1 MILIVERVVSGAIFL
16 YQFLIFIRV
25 ILSWVNTDPYR
36 STVDH
41 PLVRLLQRITDPV
54 LVPLRRLIPPIGGTV
69 DITPIVVLILL
80 EIVRRILSSILLGL
94 AY

>member
-1 MILIVERVVSGAIFL
+1 VILIVERVVSGAIFL

-25 ILSWVNTDPYR
+25 ILTWVNTDPYR

-69 DITPIVVLILL
+69 DITPIIVLILL

>member
-1 MILIVERVVSGAIFL
+1 MLIVERVVSGAIFL

-25 ILSWVNTDPYR
+25 MLTWVNTDPYR
-36 STVDH
+36 STIDH
-41 PLVRLLQRITDPV
+41 PLIRLLQRVTDPV
-54 LVPLRRLIPPIGGTV
+54 LVPLRRLIPPIGGTI

-80 EIVRRILSSILLGL
+80 EIVRRVLSSILLGL

>member
-1 MILIVERVVSGAIFL
+1 LVLILEKVVSGAIFI

-25 ILSWVNTDPYR
+25 MLTWVNTDPYR
-36 STVDH
+36 PTVDH
-41 PLVRLLQRITDPV
+41 PLIQLLRRVTDPV
-54 LVPLRRLIPPIGGTV
+54 LVPLRRLIPPIGGTI

-80 EIVRRILSSILLGL
+80 EILRRILSGFLLGL

>member
-1 MILIVERVVSGAIFL
+1 VILIVERVVSGAIFL
-16 YQFLIFIRV
+16 YQFFIFIRV
-25 ILSWVNTDPYR
+25 ILTWVNTDPYR
-36 STVDH
+36 PTVDH